1 MVEMRRKSKPTPTAI
16 QSPADPEEWI
26 ERANADGEA
35 PVISDQAGLS
45 RKRPKTKIQEQKPQ
59 NQETQIT
66 VPQTIP
72 DQTASTSVSYRYISF
87 AIDNITLNLFRE
99 MCFALDKG
107 NVATLSHIIDSC
119 ASFEEMEFKAFPES
133 RIVIGLTKRTMSF
146 HLSQITIEK
155 LSSLGK
161 KRRQRNKSALCRYLI
176 QFFAA
181 KMDLELKLS

>member
-1 MVEMRRKSKPTPTAI
+1 MELRRKNKPV
-16 QSPADPEEWI
+16 PAEIKPPSDPEEWI
-26 ERANADGEA
+26 ARANADGE
-35 PVISDQAGLS
+35 PLQAETIPEQPARQPTTKAK
-45 RKRPKTKIQEQKPQ
+45 RKQPESQENQERPKQTLPS
-59 NQETQIT
+59 TP
-66 VPQTIP
+66 VPS
-72 DQTASTSVSYRYISF
+72 AGFRYISF

-146 HLSQITIEK
+146 YLPQITIDN

-161 KRRQRNKSALCRYLI
+161 QRRQRNKSALCRYLI

-181 KMDLELKLS
+181 KTGFVFKLQ